1 MLSKCF
7 AIDCLETVKGRMVIF
22 GMQADNNNLCRQ
34 IEKEP
39 SPAFSSIASHFLLSM
54 HLIVF
59 SFFHNEMQRLVKVVC
74 IYLVYV
80 QRLPLS

>member
-1 MLSKCF
+1 
-7 AIDCLETVKGRMVIF
+7 MVIF

-34 IEKEP
+34 IEREP
-39 SPAFSSIASHFLLSM
+39 SAAFSSIASHFLLSM

-59 SFFHNEMQRLVKVVC
+59 SFFFHNEMQLVKVVG

-80 QRLPLS
+80 QRLPVS